1 MTPDFRSYKK
11 LWEYAAL
18 SLGKDKASAV
28 EHLTLTEFTFLLADA
43 PVGYTLYHRS
53 PDACIGMLS
62 RFSYPVLKDLYGI
75 YFFLTGNV
83 RMKNRYEQTLIGLLC
98 EKDPHSD
105 LYKKLQVEFSWRQ
118 FRKQGCPAARTMAS
132 RLSLH
137 DVTPFPEPS
146 TSSPSFKFGTAF
158 NPSLSGRPSDIHSK
172 LPLLS

>member
-11 LWEYAAL
+11 LWEYAVL

-28 EHLTLTEFTFLLADA
+28 EHLTLTEFTFLLRMHQL
-43 PVGYTLYHRS
+43 VTRLYHRS

-118 FRKQGCPAARTMAS
+118 FRKQVAP
-132 RLSLH
+132 L
-137 DVTPFPEPS
+137 PEDEQIDYI
-146 TSSPSFKFGTAF
+146 
-158 NPSLSGRPSDIHSK
+158 L
-172 LPLLS
+172 LP

>member
-11 LWEYAAL
+11 LWEYAVL

-28 EHLTLTEFTFLLADA
+28 EHLTLTEFTFLLRMHQL
-43 PVGYTLYHRS
+43 VTRLYHRS

-105 LYKKLQVEFSWRQ
+105 LYKNFRWNSLGGNSGNRLPRCQKMKKLIIYCYHEQE
-118 FRKQGCPAARTMAS
+118 
-132 RLSLH
+132 
-137 DVTPFPEPS
+137 
-146 TSSPSFKFGTAF
+146 
-158 NPSLSGRPSDIHSK
+158 
-172 LPLLS
+172 